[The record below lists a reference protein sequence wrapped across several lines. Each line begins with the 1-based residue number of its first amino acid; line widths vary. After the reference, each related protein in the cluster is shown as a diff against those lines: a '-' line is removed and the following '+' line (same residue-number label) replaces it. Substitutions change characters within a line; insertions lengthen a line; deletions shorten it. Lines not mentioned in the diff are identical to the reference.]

1 MQIEVTKEE
10 AKILSDILL
19 EEMQK
24 IGELKFNKFV
34 DKELLEKYTEQ
45 VKNIFSQATDIG
57 FSVFLYLAC
66 SFDILSL

>member
-19 EEMQK
+19 GEMQK

-45 VKNIFSQATDIG
+45 VKNIFSQATEIG
-57 FSVFLYLAC
+57 FSEGE
-66 SFDILSL
+66 